1 MERGVEIMSILIL
14 GGAGFI
20 GRNLARAMSDKGVDV
35 LVYDRVPPMG
45 GGRIRY
51 FFGELGDMECLRGV
65 IESEAVDTVVHCVS
79 SLVPSSPLERLEL
92 EFSQVIQPSLRLFE
106 HLARLGVRL
115 VFLSSGGAV
124 YGNWKGDPYV
134 ESDPLRP
141 INYYG
146 QSKVMMEE
154 FIGLCHRTRGLD
166 YIVLRPSNPF
176 GPGQNIDGIQGV
188 IAVAIGRILR
198 GLPVTVFGDGENVRD
213 YIFIDDCT
221 ATIAELLDKGAPN
234 DVYNVCSGYHLSINE
249 IIGLIETISGR
260 KAVIDWQPARP
271 SDSRRIVLN
280 GSKTASLVG
289 GNCLPIE
296 VGMRHFYDYVSR
308 DFK

>member
-1 MERGVEIMSILIL
+1 MSVLIL

-20 GRNLARAMSDKGVDV
+20 GRNLARTMSDRGVDA

-45 GGRIRY
+45 GGRSRY
-51 FFGELGDMECLRGV
+51 FIGELGDLECLRGV

-79 SLVPSSPLERLEL
+79 SLVPSSSLEHLER

-106 HLARLGVRL
+106 HLARLGIKL
-115 VFLSSGGAV
+115 AFLSSGGTV
-124 YGNWKGDPYV
+124 YGNWKGVPYV
-134 ESDPLRP
+134 EGDPLRP

-146 QSKVMMEE
+146 QSKAMMEE

-198 GLPVTVFGDGENVRD
+198 GLPITVFGDGENVRD

-221 ATIAELLDKGAPN
+221 AIIAELLEKGVPN
-234 DVYNVCSGYHLSINE
+234 DVYNVGSGYHLSINE
-249 IIGLIETISGR
+249 IVGILETISGR
-260 KAVIDWQPARP
+260 KAVIDWQPARA
-271 SDSRRIVLN
+271 SDSRRIVLDS
-280 GSKTASLVG
+280 SKTASVVG
-289 GNCLPIE
+289 RTCLPIE
-296 VGMRHFYDYVSR
+296 AGMRRFYEYVSR
-308 DFK
+308 DFE